1 MLIWEGRRVG
11 GIALA
16 ALAGTLLAGT
26 AYAQLSPAQKALEEQ
41 GRYWEDR
48 HQPAR
53 AEVAWQKLLESDQG
67 NAEALLH
74 LGIIEARAGNVEKA
88 RAYAAQLKAAH
99 PNGPENAVLDHA
111 IAVGAVSPDTINEA
125 RRLARA
131 GQYDAAI
138 AVYRRALKNQPP
150 PPDLALEYYETLAGT
165 KTGWEEARRGLQELS
180 AALPNDLSVQYGYAR
195 VLTYHDAT
203 RRQGIAMMASL
214 AGDPSIGRQATQGWH
229 DGLMWLGATPADV
242 PLYKNYLASHPDDA
256 AVAKKLADLQ
266 NPANV
271 GKYGMDDAH
280 RRALEALNAG
290 HLKEA
295 GEMFEA
301 LIKANP
307 QDSDAYGG
315 LGVVRE
321 REGNLHEARE
331 LLTRAVSLVPAGETK
346 WRDAL
351 ASVIYLDNVND
362 AKAALRARRWK
373 EAEAKAN
380 EALQHPIPGDTNAEL
395 VLAEVAR
402 NTKRWGEA
410 ERIFR
415 HVLET
420 QPHNREAI
428 TGLAA
433 VLVATGRVKEARH
446 FVSNIG
452 AGAGGGPPV
461 LSPADLARQQ
471 AAALADQARAAV
483 NRGDVAGAMARYRD
497 AMSRDP
503 ANPWFKLDYAR
514 LLLRTGDR
522 AGADRVID
530 AMAAEPHPSG
540 ETLAAAAIWYGERG
554 DYRRAAQLARAVPPT
569 TVITDFGTMSHQW
582 MAESDAH
589 QAVLLARAGR
599 LFEAHRI
606 LDGIIANANGNIGV
620 VGVAADA
627 YVDIGDSQR
636 AVQAM
641 RNALGANPNL
651 DGQVQYAGVLLRVGA
666 VDELVS
672 VMHAIDLQ
680 SAQLRPAQQSRVAD
694 LHRGL
699 AIKLADQARLKG
711 DYAGAYDRLAPELA
725 ISRDATVLAAL
736 ARIYESAGRHEDAL
750 DIYTRILRAD
760 PANMDAR
767 REIISAA
774 IVVGDYDRAHLL
786 LNQGL
791 YAAPD
796 DPRLHLLAAEL
807 ARAEGDDDTALAE
820 LGKAQY
826 ELARRNGDI
835 WIAPEQRGDLSEV
848 NYVGGNPFATDHDR
862 YGYGERYRDA
872 NSDYFAP
879 VTRPAPPSQV
889 YYSAYQA
896 GPTYGNNPAYP
907 VPEISGPVVVT
918 AAATEDQQLAQQVA
932 NQLEQVRD
940 PMRPYVS
947 GGINFRNVEGEPGLY
962 QFSLLQLPITG
973 GARIGPG
980 VLTLQVDPAAATAG
994 SLNNTDPTV
1003 FRRFGTNAT
1012 LPQTAVAAPNYQG
1025 SGQGV
1030 ALDIGYTT
1038 TNLAGEFG
1046 TTPIG
1051 LPVTNFI
1058 GHGVWTIPLD
1068 NQTSIKLTGFRD
1080 PVMDSYLSYAGTR
1093 DPLSGNVWGGVTKT
1107 GGRFDVGYDNGRTGI
1122 YADATVAFLDGHHV
1136 QSNYM
1141 VDAGGGAYWRFYRTD
1156 TGSLKVGVNLQGQA
1170 YQRNEDFMT
1179 YGNGG
1184 YWSPQ
1189 TAIEATVPIEYSGRW
1204 GKLTYSVGGQLGAME
1219 FNQKSQPYFPL
1230 DPDLQAI
1237 ATDSSGGP
1245 AIFSG
1250 QNVTTALY
1258 GVTAKAEYEVAPL
1271 LILGAAFSADNSY
1284 DYNEQTLLVYLKK
1297 KFDTY

>member
-1 MLIWEGRRVG
+1 MRIWEGRRVG
-11 GIALA
+11 GVALA
-16 ALAGTLLAGT
+16 ALVGALLAGT
-26 AYAQLSPAQKALEEQ
+26 AYAQLNPAQKALEEQ

-48 HQPAR
+48 HEPAR
-53 AEVAWQKLLESDQG
+53 AMAAWQKLLETDPS

-74 LGIIEARAGNVEKA
+74 LGIIEARTGHVDQA
-88 RAYAAQLKAAH
+88 RKYAAQLKAAH

-131 GQYDAAI
+131 GQYDAAMAI
-138 AVYRRALKNQPP
+138 YRRALKNQPP

-180 AALPNDLSVQYGYAR
+180 AALPSDLSVQYGYAR
-195 VLTYHDAT
+195 VLTYHEAT

-229 DGLMWLGATPADV
+229 DGLMWLGATPADI
-242 PLYKNYLASHPDDA
+242 PLYKNYLASHESDA

-290 HLKEA
+290 NLKEA
-295 GEMFEA
+295 GDMFEA

-321 REGNLHEARE
+321 REGKLHEARE
-331 LLTRAVSLVPAGETK
+331 LLTHAVSLVPAGETK

-351 ASVIYLDNVND
+351 ASVIYLDNVAD
-362 AKAALRARRWK
+362 AKAALRAHRWK
-373 EAEAKAN
+373 EAEEKAN
-380 EALQHPIPGDTNAEL
+380 EALQHPVQGDTNAEL

-410 ERIFR
+410 EKIFR
-415 HVLET
+415 HVLEE
-420 QPHNREAI
+420 QPHNREAV

-433 VLVATGRVKEARH
+433 VLAATGRVKEARH
-446 FVSNIG
+446 FVANIG
-452 AGAGGGPPV
+452 AGGGGPAV
-461 LSPADLARQQ
+461 LSPADLGRQQ
-471 AAALADQARAAV
+471 ASALAEQARAAV
-483 NRGDVAGAMARYRD
+483 NRGDIRGAMATYRD

-514 LLLRTGDR
+514 LLLRTGDA
-522 AGADRVID
+522 AGAGRVID
-530 AMAAEPHPSG
+530 AMLATPHPSG
-540 ETLAAAAIWYGERG
+540 ETLAAAAIWFGERG

-569 TVITDFGTMSHQW
+569 TVIADFGTMSHQW
-582 MAESDAH
+582 IAESDAR
-589 QAVLLARAGR
+589 QAVYLARVGR
-599 LFEAHRI
+599 LADAHRI
-606 LDGIIANANGNIGV
+606 LDGIIAGANGNIGV

-636 AVQAM
+636 AVNAM
-641 RNALGANPNL
+641 RAALGANPNL
-651 DGQVQYAGVLLRVGA
+651 DGQIQYAGVLLRVGA
-666 VDELVS
+666 VAELVS

-699 AIKLADQARLKG
+699 SIKLADDARLKG

-736 ARIYESAGRHEDAL
+736 ARIYESAGRHEDAVN
-750 DIYTRILRAD
+750 IYTRILRAD
-760 PANMDAR
+760 PSNMDAR
-767 REIISAA
+767 REIITAA

-807 ARAEGDDDTALAE
+807 ARAEGDEETALAE
-820 LGKAQY
+820 LGKAQS

-835 WIAPEQRGDLSEV
+835 WIAPEQYGDLSEV
-848 NYVGGNPFATDHDR
+848 NYVGGNPFETHDR
-862 YGYGERYRDA
+862 YSERYRDA

-889 YYSAYQA
+889 YYSTYQA

-907 VPEISGPVVVT
+907 VPQIGGPVVVT

-932 NQLEQVRD
+932 DQLEQVRD
-940 PMRPYVS
+940 PLRPYVS
-947 GGINFRNVEGEPGLY
+947 GGITFRNVEGEAGLY

-980 VLTLQVDPAAATAG
+980 MLTLQVDPAAATSG
-994 SLNNTDPTV
+994 SLANGDPSV

-1012 LPQTAVAAPNYQG
+1012 LPQTATSAPVFQG
-1025 SGQGV
+1025 SSQGV
-1030 ALDIGYTT
+1030 ALDIGYTM
-1038 TNLAGEFG
+1038 TNLAGEVG
-1046 TTPIG
+1046 TTPLG
-1051 LPVTNFI
+1051 MPVTNII

-1068 NQTSIKLTGFRD
+1068 NQTSVKLTGFRD
-1080 PVMDSYLSYAGTR
+1080 PVMDTLLSYAGVR
-1093 DPLSGNVWGGVTKT
+1093 DPLSGQIWGGVTKT

-1122 YADATVAFLDGHHV
+1122 YADATVAFLDGQHV
-1136 QSNYM
+1136 ASNYM
-1141 VDAGGGAYWRFYRTD
+1141 VDAGGGAFWRFYRTD

-1170 YQRNEDFMT
+1170 YQRNEDFVT
-1179 YGNGG
+1179 FGNGG

-1189 TAIEATVPIEYSGRW
+1189 TAFEATVPIEYSGKW
-1204 GKLTYSVGGQLGAME
+1204 GHLSYSIGGQIGAME
-1219 FNQKSQPYFPL
+1219 FNQKSEPYFPL
-1230 DPDLQAI
+1230 DPALQAI

-1245 AIFSG
+1245 AIFAG
-1250 QNVTTALY
+1250 QSVTTALY
-1258 GVTAKAEYEVAPL
+1258 GFTAKAEYEVAPL
-1271 LILGAAFSADNSY
+1271 LVLGAAFQADNSY